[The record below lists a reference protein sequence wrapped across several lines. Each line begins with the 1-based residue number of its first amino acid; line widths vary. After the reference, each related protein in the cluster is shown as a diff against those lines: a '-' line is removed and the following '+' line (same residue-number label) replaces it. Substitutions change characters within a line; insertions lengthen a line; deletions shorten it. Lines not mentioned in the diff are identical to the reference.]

1 MIFFFVQ
8 SKKKNVMKMELRNN
22 LNSYINK
29 KHRLRLLPER
39 KIVEAESSDV
49 RLLS

>member
-1 MIFFFVQ
+1 MQ
-8 SKKKNVMKMELRNN
+8 SKKKKVMKMELRNN
-22 LNSYINK
+22 VNSYINK